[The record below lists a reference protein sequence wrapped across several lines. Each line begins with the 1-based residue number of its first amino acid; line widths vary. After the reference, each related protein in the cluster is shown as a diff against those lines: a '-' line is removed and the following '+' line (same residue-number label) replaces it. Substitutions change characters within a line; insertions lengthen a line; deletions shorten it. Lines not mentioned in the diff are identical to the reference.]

1 MRLET
6 LNKGLI
12 MANKVVIITGASRG
26 IGRTV
31 ALEMAKNGYDVVLT
45 YNTNEQKAREVEQT
59 ILSMNAKCLVLKC
72 DISIEEDVKYL
83 VWQTEKT
90 FGHIDVLINNASIAI
105 DSLFCDKSCEEFK
118 RTLDV
123 NLVGTFMVSKYV
135 GEVMCKNK
143 NGKIINITSTNGI
156 NTYYPMCID
165 YDASKAG
172 IISLTHNLAIQFAP
186 YVNVNAVAP
195 GFIATESEI
204 KDMDEEF
211 IKNEEEKV
219 FLKRAGTEQDV
230 ANLILFL
237 ASDKANYINN
247 EVIRI
252 DGGMYGTY

>member
-1 MRLET
+1 ME
-6 LNKGLI
+6 
-12 MANKVVIITGASRG
+12 NKVVIITGASRG

-31 ALEMAKNGYDVVLT
+31 ALEMAKNGYNVVLT
-45 YNTNEQKAREVEQT
+45 YNTNEHKAREVEQK
-59 ILSMNAKCLVLKC
+59 INELNAKCLVLKC
-72 DISIEEDVKYL
+72 DISIEEDVKSL

-90 FGHIDVLINNASIAI
+90 FGKIDVLINNASIAI
-105 DSLFCDKSCEEFK
+105 DSLFRDKSCEEFK

-123 NLVGTFMVSKYV
+123 NLVGTFIVSKYV

-143 NGKIINITSTNGI
+143 SGKIINITSTNGI

-186 YVNVNAVAP
+186 FVNVNAVAP

-211 IKNEEEKV
+211 IKAEEEKV
-219 FLKRAGTEQDV
+219 FLKRAGTEIDV